1 MEQYHVAVLKK
12 EILDLV
18 NPQKDESYLDL
29 TAGYGGH
36 ASMVMQ
42 ITTNYQSSFLID
54 RDPTAFEYLKQK
66 YKDRAVHLMNLDFL
80 SASQQLQNQQK
91 KFDIILADL
100 GMSSQHINDP
110 KRGFSFLSNSS
121 LDMRMDSNQELDAF
135 KVVNNYSQQSL
146 QKILKDYG
154 EEPKAVLIASLIIKN
169 RPIYSTHDLALICQK
184 AWPGYHKIHPA
195 TRTFQAIRIEVNDE
209 LNQLQLS
216 LPIWFELLNSAG
228 RLAIITF
235 HSLEDRIV
243 KRFFK
248 EIAGPYLDS
257 QATLI
262 NKKPVIV
269 NQQELVNNPRSRS
282 AKLRVVLKK

>member
-12 EILDLV
+12 EILDLI
-18 NPQKDESYLDL
+18 NPQKNESYLDL

-36 ASMVMQ
+36 ASMIMR
-42 ITTNYQSSFLID
+42 TTKNYQSSFLID
-54 RDPTAFEYLKQK
+54 RDPAAFEYLKQK
-66 YKDRAVHLMNLDFL
+66 YKDQAVHLMNLDFL

-121 LDMRMDSNQELDAF
+121 LDMRMDSNQELNAF

-154 EEPKAVLIASLIIKN
+154 EEPKAVLIANLIVKS

-228 RLAIITF
+228 RLAVITF

-262 NKKPVIV
+262 NKKPVVV